1 MIDIESLKR
10 NEEDLYNKNEYLDHL
25 NNNKLSLRKSKNN
38 RQIKNKRDYKLLYE
52 NESIFINKEYQ
63 FHIINF
69 DSSFNIIENYLKSN
83 NSDLIS
89 YCLREICLYF
99 STTCPKIKEQQKII
113 ETKFLNILLFFG
125 KKFIQENNFEDLSN
139 VLRILINI
147 QSFEEGN
154 KEYLKDIY
162 SNDFFNFYNNCLIF
176 INKSNK
182 NKHKTIIYRIIIHL
196 LIMMAFYDN
205 EDNYNLNFLFF
216 RSQVFLQ
223 ILDFFEA
230 QNFKEIE
237 DIKSTLELIV
247 YTLEF
252 TNLEEE
258 MFDDNDIHII
268 DKILNI
274 LIQEL
279 YSGNKEELLVL
290 IYEGISHIS
299 LLNGKSD
306 RNVKIID
313 GGVTLKIL
321 KMKFNKFKLTNNYL
335 KIILFSMRIL
345 ANNLTASDKNCQIFY
360 DQNIIDYYNLVFDK
374 FDDEKSIVKA
384 VLYGINNIAI
394 SSKYDVLKSS
404 IIWNEDKIQKYLSY
418 DDEIKIQIIKT
429 VKYLL
434 YKNNK
439 EWLKFIF
446 ECKILEYLIH
456 IFVSFNIGKL
466 TCNKILELIDYYLSM
481 FKKEFKE
488 KKEYL
493 IIYNK
498 FKDLFQSSEKIIL
511 FNEEKSKIHLI
522 EKRIRANYE

>member
-1 MIDIESLKR
+1 
-10 NEEDLYNKNEYLDHL
+10 
-25 NNNKLSLRKSKNN
+25 
-38 RQIKNKRDYKLLYE
+38 
-52 NESIFINKEYQ
+52 
-63 FHIINF
+63 
-69 DSSFNIIENYLKSN
+69 
-83 NSDLIS
+83 
-89 YCLREICLYF
+89 
-99 STTCPKIKEQQKII
+99 
-113 ETKFLNILLFFG
+113 
-125 KKFIQENNFEDLSN
+125 
-139 VLRILINI
+139 
-147 QSFEEGN
+147 
-154 KEYLKDIY
+154 
-162 SNDFFNFYNNCLIF
+162 
-176 INKSNK
+176 
-182 NKHKTIIYRIIIHL
+182 
-196 LIMMAFYDN
+196 MMAFYDN

-360 DQNIIDYYNLVFDK
+360 DQNIIDYYNLVLDK

-511 FNEEKSKIHLI
+511 LNEEKSKIPLI